1 MSRPPLPSLEQ
12 VPIIGILRRLDL
24 KHVVDV
30 ADEAA
35 RAGLI
40 TLEVTLDSDEAF
52 RQIRTLVEALPEAN
66 IGAGTVLSAEDAER
80 AIRAG
85 AGFLVSPVTDM
96 AVLDVALVAKVPYIP
111 GASTPTEIWAAHQAG
126 ATAVKVFPAKSLGG
140 PLYLSAIASLL
151 DGVPLIPTGG
161 VGLND
166 LKAYLDVGAAAVGMG
181 GSLFPID
188 EDAELIR
195 GRIRQVVEALK

>member
-1 MSRPPLPSLEQ
+1 MNHPPLPSLEQ
-12 VPIIGILRRLDL
+12 VPVIGILRRLEL
-24 KHVVDV
+24 GHVV
-30 ADEAA
+30 AIAEQAA

-40 TLEVTLDSDEAF
+40 TLEVTLDSDNAF
-52 RQIRTLVEALPEAN
+52 GQIRTLVDALPEAN
-66 IGAGTVLSAEDAER
+66 IGAGTVLSAEDADR

-96 AVLDVALVAKVPYIP
+96 AVLDAALTANVPYIP

-126 ATAVKVFPAKSLGG
+126 ATAVKVFPARALGG

-161 VGLND
+161 VGIDD
-166 LKAYLDVGAAAVGMG
+166 LKAYLDVGAVAVGMG
-181 GSLFPID
+181 GSLFGVD
-188 EDAELIR
+188 DDAGSIGER
-195 GRIRQVVEALK
+195 VRQVVEAVR